1 MYEHWEK
8 EVLESCQHCGR
19 RFKPEALK
27 IHNRSCTAEKPA
39 KPAGTA
45 LTSASLSNN
54 IVPGAIAGTKHVAR
68 GAPAASPGHGEESV
82 SPKIAGGAKGGRV
95 GTEGLRASMPSPDGA
110 TKRGNGALRASC
122 ESVSAQKKSPE
133 KIDGRESGSL
143 SDGASFDM
151 SSVGDV
157 LLHGQ
162 GGHLKALAAEGAAG
176 MMNCL
181 RSSPSIDGS

>member
-54 IVPGAIAGTKHVAR
+54 ITPGAIAGTKHVAR
-68 GAPAASPGHGEESV
+68 GAPVASPEESV

-95 GTEGLRASMPSPDGA
+95 GTEGLRASMPLPDGA
-110 TKRGNGALRASC
+110 TKKGNGALRASC
-122 ESVSAQKKSPE
+122 DSVSSQKKSPE
-133 KIDGRESGSL
+133 KINGRENESL

-162 GGHLKALAAEGAAG
+162 GGHLKGLAAEGAAG
-176 MMNCL
+176 TVDCL
-181 RSSPSIDGS
+181 RSSPSIGGS